1 MYNRI
6 FTKSNFMDRC
16 KSIALALLFLI
27 AGVINVS
34 AEININTI
42 SASPSGYTPGSTT
55 SIEFTVD
62 FSTPDFEY
70 ADFIAFNM
78 PATWT
83 AVLTPGAPNP
93 TDDGGCDIITS
104 SGEGTNQIVFGLGD
118 PMGNPTGG
126 SGCGVFIGG
135 SYTFYL
141 DVTVPAGE
149 TGNQDVAVEIYGDGF
164 GSNPSLFQS
173 QNLSLGVI
181 ACAITCPSDVIVNVD
196 PGTCGAMVTIPLPTV
211 VGSCMPAP
219 TDMSGFYPVGTTE
232 VTFEA
237 DNSSPTGAVS
247 CTIQVTVMDNE
258 GPTLTIPSNQTLSLD
273 GGECG
278 AIYNY
283 VVDASDACG
292 DMPIV
297 FTQSTD
303 PVNITSSF
311 ACPGGA
317 NSYYRV
323 FDLAALGIN
332 TNVEITD
339 IEIGVFQS
347 FNMPSVSVR
356 IHELVGALSINNLE
370 LISENTLNLP
380 DLFIELTNFPISAT
394 LEAGK
399 TYVVE
404 VETPGTVFNG
414 FVMGTN
420 FSGESGTSYLSSNF
434 CGIND
439 ITSMTDAGGPG
450 QNLVMSMLGSQAALT
465 VEQTE
470 GLESG
475 SEFPI
480 GVTTNTF
487 VVTDAAGNTTELSF
501 DITVNEFADPIT
513 TLACNNL
520 VNISM
525 DGNCEALITPDMVL
539 EGGPYGC
546 YDTYTITIKDS
557 DGNEYG
563 NMITADMV
571 GLELIVEVQDP
582 NDNICWG
589 DIFIEDKL
597 GPQLECGTRN
607 TQCTQSTEPG
617 AALAS
622 TIRLTAEPNASIDA
636 NAPSTQ
642 DIPFE
647 VSGLDGAIIT
657 DLNVDVDISHSW
669 VSDLGIVLVSPEGTE
684 ATLAIQ
690 PGGAVGCGENN
701 LFVTF
706 DDEAALTNV
715 DLDNTCTDEDPAIS
729 GDFQPASPLSIFDG
743 EDPNGTWYLRVNDF
757 AFGDG
762 GVVRSFTLE
771 VSQSGGIVGLPIP
784 EDATFSPL
792 GNQSFYVFGL
802 DPCGPTI
809 LSYTDDVNDM
819 DCTSPYTQ
827 VIYRTYTA
835 TDESGNEAM
844 SCVDTINVERTDLG
858 SLELPRDYDDLD
870 LPSLSCTS
878 GYPTPAT
885 TGSPTGSFC
894 ENVQMDY
901 EDITIDICEGS
912 YKVLRYWTIF
922 EWCESEVVEY
932 TQIIKVVDKE
942 GPSITCPV
950 IDGPISTSPSSC
962 DASLFI
968 PVPTISDNCTAIPTY
983 TVEASSGTLV
993 TQGQNYSL
1001 IDLEIGTHT
1010 VTYTAT
1016 DNCGNSSTC
1025 SFDFEVVD
1033 DISPVAVCDQHTTV
1047 SLSFDEQVYVDAET
1061 FDDGSYDECS
1071 DITWSAR
1078 RMTDACN
1085 VAGNTS
1091 YSSTVTFCCADVGT
1105 TVMVEFRVV
1114 DESGN
1119 SNTCMVEVEVDDK
1132 IAPAIQV
1139 PDNVTLNCQDDYT
1152 DLNLTGGMAQ
1162 GFDNCEID
1170 EITFTDFPAI
1180 GSCGSGQVTR
1190 QWTVTDKSGLTASG
1204 TQFIFLQDNDPFDIN
1219 DINFPSDV
1227 TLTSCEASTDPSA
1240 TGEPIISD
1248 DICSQ
1253 VSYTF
1258 WDDKFVIVDEA
1269 CEQIYR
1275 KWTVIDQCQYNANT
1289 GQGIWEDVQVIEII
1303 NNTAPTFVTACTNQT
1318 FDVFG
1323 NCEGEV
1329 SLSVEA
1335 SDDCTPEDKLVYTWK
1350 IDAFNTNDGVFEF
1363 ENTGSSL
1370 TSVFPVGTH
1379 RIVWTVSDRCGN
1391 IETCD
1396 YLFTVRDAKAP
1407 TPYCISSLSTAVMN
1421 TNGEVTIWASDF
1433 DLGATDNCTPP
1444 ELLIPSFTE
1453 NGITSS
1459 LTFTCDDIPNGIA
1472 AVIDD
1477 IQIWVTDEAGN
1488 KDFCTV
1494 SLLVEDN
1501 EADFCEDMGTVT
1513 ASGAIYTPNDEKVE
1527 EVVLEATNGI
1537 EDVLTSE
1544 LDEQGNYSF
1553 DFIPNFDYEIT
1564 AEKNINFI
1572 NGVTTLDIVL
1582 IQKHILGLQ
1591 VFDSPY
1597 KTIAADTDNNGQ
1609 ISGADIIA
1617 IRRLILG
1624 FTDDFPNEQQSWRFV
1639 DQNANFDNV
1648 YEVFPYDE
1656 ILDVNFN
1663 TGANLINDFIGVK
1676 IGDVNQT
1683 ASPATFAS
1691 NVDTR
1696 SDKTLNLVM
1705 DNSSL
1710 RAGEVIEIP
1719 VFADEFNN
1727 MLAYQMTVEFDLTKL
1742 MIKDIRAGALNIT
1755 DQHMNMTR
1763 LNEGLFSTIW
1773 NSSEPVSTDEALFY
1787 LIVEAKR
1794 DTDISEVF
1802 RTSNRITETVAYDA
1816 NYQDS
1821 DIQIQWRDREGVMTQ
1836 TDQFVLYQNTPNPF
1850 ATTTNIA
1857 FDLPQSSQVEL
1868 TIFNMNGVLVKTI
1881 QQGFAKGYNSIE
1893 INKDDLQASGVYYY
1907 TIRAGE
1913 HTSNGKMIL
1922 ID

>member
-1 MYNRI
+1 MYNRKI
-6 FTKSNFMDRC
+6 TKSNIISQC
-16 KSIALALLFLI
+16 YSIALVMLFLI
-27 AGVINVS
+27 GGVMNSS
-34 AEININTI
+34 AEINVNAI
-42 SASPSGYTPGSTT
+42 SANPAGYVPGSTT
-55 SIEFTVD
+55 SVQFDVD
-62 FSTPDFEY
+62 FTSPDFEY
-70 ADFIAFNM
+70 ADYVAFNL

-83 AVLTPGAPNP
+83 AILTPGSINP
-93 TDDGGCDIITS
+93 TDDFGCDVITS
-104 SGEGTNQIVFGLGD
+104 SGGGTNLFVFGLGD
-118 PMGNPTGG
+118 PGGAPAGG
-126 SGCGVFIGG
+126 SGCGVFTGG
-135 SYTFYL
+135 SYSFFL
-141 DVTVPAGE
+141 DITVPAGE
-149 TGNQDVAVEIYGDGF
+149 MGSQDVAVEIYGDGF
-164 GSNPSLFQS
+164 GGNPSLFQS
-173 QNLSLGVI
+173 QNISFSVI

-196 PGTCGAMVTIPLPTV
+196 PGECGAMVTIPLPTV
-211 VGSCMPAP
+211 VGSCTPNP

-232 VTFEA
+232 VVFEA
-237 DNSSPTGAVS
+237 DNASVTGTVS
-247 CTIQVTVMDNE
+247 CTIQVTVNDNE
-258 GPTLTIPSNQTLSLD
+258 DPTLTIPSDQTFSLD

-278 AIYNY
+278 AIFNY
-283 VVDASDACG
+283 LVDAEDTCG
-292 DMPIV
+292 DIPVV
-297 FTQSTD
+297 FTQSDD
-303 PVNITSSF
+303 PVSVTSSF
-311 ACPGGA
+311 ACPGGS

-323 FDLAALGIN
+323 FDLDALGIN
-332 TNVEITD
+332 TNVSITD

-347 FNMPSVSVR
+347 FNMPSVTVK
-356 IHELVGALSINNLE
+356 IHELDGALSTTNLE
-370 LISENTLNLP
+370 LVSENTMNLP
-380 DLFIELTNFPISAT
+380 DLFLDLVSFPISAT
-394 LEAGK
+394 LEVGK

-404 VETPGTVFNG
+404 VATPGSIFNG

-420 FSGESGTSYLSSNF
+420 NVGESGTSYLSSTF

-439 ITSMTDAGGPG
+439 ITSMAAAGGAG
-450 QNLVMSMLGSQAALT
+450 QHLVMSMLGSQASLT
-465 VEQTE
+465 VIQTA
-470 GLESG
+470 GFGPG

-487 VVTDAAGNTTELSF
+487 LVTDASGNTTELSF
-501 DITVNEFADPIT
+501 DVTVNEFANPIT

-520 VNISM
+520 VNISL
-525 DGNCEALITPDMVL
+525 DVNCEGLITPDMVL

-546 YDTYTITIKDS
+546 YDNYTITIKDS

-563 NMITADMV
+563 NTVTSDLV
-571 GLELIVEVQDP
+571 GLELIVEVEDP
-582 NDNICWG
+582 SGNICWG
-589 DIFIEDKL
+589 DVFIEDKL

-607 TQCTQSTEPG
+607 TQCTESTDPG
-617 AALAS
+617 APLAS
-622 TIRLTAEPNASIDA
+622 TIRLTSEPNASISNADA
-636 NAPSTQ
+636 STQ

-647 VSGLDGAIIT
+647 VSGLDGALIT

-669 VSDLGIVLVSPEGTE
+669 VSDLGIVLISPEGTE
-684 ATLAIQ
+684 ATLALQ
-690 PGGAVGCGENN
+690 PGGGVGCGENN

-706 DDEAALTNV
+706 DDEALLTNV
-715 DLDNTCTDEDPAIS
+715 DLDNTCTTDDPSIS
-729 GDFQPASPLSIFDG
+729 GEFQPASALSIFDG
-743 EDPNGTWYLRVNDF
+743 EDPNGTWILRVNDF

-771 VSQSGGIVGLPIP
+771 ISQSGGIIGLPIP
-784 EDATFSPL
+784 DGATYSPL
-792 GNQSFYVFGL
+792 GDQSFYVFGL
-802 DPCGPTI
+802 DPCGPSI
-809 LSYTDDVNDM
+809 LSYTDDVNNM
-819 DCTSPYTQ
+819 DCTSPFTQ

-835 TDESGNEAM
+835 SDESGNEAM
-844 SCVDTINVERTDLG
+844 SCIDTINVLRTDLG
-858 SLELPRDYDDLD
+858 SLELPRNYDDLD
-870 LPSLSCTS
+870 LPALSCTS

-922 EWCESEVVEY
+922 EWCESIVVEH
-932 TQIIKVVDKE
+932 TQIIKVVDKQ
-942 GPSITCPV
+942 GPSIVCPT

-962 DASLFI
+962 EASLFI
-968 PVPTISDNCTAIPTY
+968 PVPSISDNCTAFPTY

-1001 IDLEIGTHT
+1001 VDLEIGIHT
-1010 VTYTAT
+1010 VTYTAS
-1016 DNCGNSSTC
+1016 DNCGNSSVC
-1025 SFDFEVVD
+1025 SFDFEVID
-1033 DISPVAVCDQHTTV
+1033 DISPVAVCDQHTVV
-1047 SLSFDEQVYVDAET
+1047 SLSFDEQVYVNAET

-1152 DLNLTGGMAQ
+1152 DLNLTGGMAL

-1170 EITFTDFPAI
+1170 EITFSDFPSI

-1190 QWTVTDKSGLTASG
+1190 QWTVKDKSGLTANG
-1204 TQFIFLQDNDPFDIN
+1204 TQIIFLQDNDPFDIN
-1219 DINFPSDV
+1219 DINFPPDR
-1227 TLTSCEASTDPSA
+1227 TLTTCEASTDPSA

-1269 CEQIYR
+1269 CEIIYR

-1289 GQGIWEDVQVIEII
+1289 GLGIWEDVQVIEII
-1303 NNTAPTFVTACTNQT
+1303 NNTAPTFVSSCSNES

-1323 NCEGEV
+1323 FCEGEI

-1335 SDDCTPEDKLVYTWK
+1335 MDDCTPEDKLAYTWK
-1350 IDAFNTNDGVFEF
+1350 IDIDNQNDGVFEY

-1370 TSVFPVGTH
+1370 TLTLPVGTH
-1379 RIVWTVSDRCGN
+1379 RIVWTVSDKCGN
-1391 IETCD
+1391 LETCD

-1421 TNGEVTIWASDF
+1421 TNGEVVIWASDF
-1433 DLGATDNCTPP
+1433 DLGATDNCTPQ

-1459 LTFTCDDIPNGIA
+1459 MTFTCDDIPNGIA
-1472 AVIDD
+1472 ALIED

-1488 KDFCTV
+1488 KDYCTV

-1501 EADFCEDMGTVT
+1501 EADFCEDVGTMK
-1513 ASGAIYTPNDEKVE
+1513 ASGAVYTPNEEKITDVT
-1527 EVVLEATNGI
+1527 LEASNGL
-1537 EDVLTSE
+1537 EDVITSE
-1544 LDEQGNYSF
+1544 LDVNGLYSF
-1553 DFIPNFDYEIT
+1553 DLIPNFNYEIT

-1572 NGVTTLDIVL
+1572 NGVTTLDLVL

-1591 VFDSPY
+1591 TFDSPF

-1609 ISGADIIA
+1609 ITGADIIA

-1624 FTDDFPNEQQSWRFV
+1624 FTDVFPNEQESWRFI
-1639 DQNANFDNV
+1639 DPNETFENV

-1656 ILDVNFN
+1656 ILDVNFT
-1663 TGANLINDFIGVK
+1663 TGSNLINDFLGVK

-1683 ASPATFAS
+1683 AKPEEFNS

-1696 SDKTLNLVM
+1696 SGKTLDLILDNVNL
-1705 DNSSL
+1705 N
-1710 RAGEVIEIP
+1710 AGEIKEIP
-1719 VFADEFNN
+1719 VYASNFDD
-1727 MLAYQMTVEFDLTKL
+1727 MIGYQMSIEFDIEKVS
-1742 MIKDIRAGALNIT
+1742 IKEIRKGTLDVT
-1755 DQHMNMTR
+1755 DKHVNMTR
-1763 LNEGLFSTIW
+1763 LNEGVFSTIW
-1773 NSSEPVSTDEALFY
+1773 NSSTAVSTEEALFY
-1787 LIVEAKR
+1787 LVLEAKQAC
-1794 DTDISEVF
+1794 DLNNLF
-1802 RTSNRITETVAYDA
+1802 RTSNRITETVAYDRG
-1816 NYQDS
+1816 YQDFDI
-1821 DIQIQWRDREGVMTQ
+1821 DIQVRDNNGLINKV
-1836 TDQFVLYQNTPNPF
+1836 DAFVLYQNTPNPF
-1850 ATTTNIA
+1850 ASSTKIA
-1857 FDLPQSSQVEL
+1857 FDLPNASEVVLS
-1868 TIFNMNGVLVKTI
+1868 IYNMNGVLVKTI
-1881 QQGFAKGYNSIE
+1881 TRASAAGYNTIE
-1893 INKDDLQASGVYYY
+1893 VVNDDLQSSGIYYY
-1907 TIRAGE
+1907 NVKAGD
-1913 HTSNGKMIL
+1913 HSSNGKMIL